1 MNKFSVI
8 PIVFVILASNFP
20 AFARQTNEVKC
31 EGYTGASAETK
42 NYYVN
47 ICNSDNKENPLTF
60 VLTEKKG
67 KTIILPGNKKN
78 ILSAKSG
85 NIEYFLITKAP
96 KEPNPCECGGT
107 SVRLIIKKAGKVI
120 ISERVIHDRGGY
132 FFLP

>member
-60 VLTEKKG
+60 VLTEKKVRQ
-67 KTIILPGNKKN
+67 L
-78 ILSAKSG
+78 
-85 NIEYFLITKAP
+85 YFQA
-96 KEPNPCECGGT
+96 
-107 SVRLIIKKAGKVI
+107 IKKIFCRQKV
-120 ISERVIHDRGGY
+120 VILNT
-132 FFLP
+132 F